1 MRQVYPAGSNGAQA
15 FVSCPVGCIIRSG
28 IGALWDFSEFAGK
41 IRGPFSLPRAWPAC
55 TCAGATGGKTSRED
69 FPRNLWLEWR
79 SGEFDTVE
87 QTKESLLN
95 RLVAVV
101 QELPE
106 DKVLEVYDFADYLQ
120 RKYRPRDLERGSA
133 EAILQALERVG
144 PLQFEPGE
152 LDDLLTDIERM
163 RAMDLDEHG

>member
-1 MRQVYPAGSNGAQA
+1 M
-15 FVSCPVGCIIRSG
+15 
-28 IGALWDFSEFAGK
+28 
-41 IRGPFSLPRAWPAC
+41 
-55 TCAGATGGKTSRED
+55 
-69 FPRNLWLEWR
+69 
-79 SGEFDTVE
+79 E

-106 DKVLEVYDFADYLQ
+106 DKLLEVYDFADYLQ
-120 RKYRPRDLERGSA
+120 RKYRPRHLERGSA
-133 EAILQALERVG
+133 KAILQALERVG